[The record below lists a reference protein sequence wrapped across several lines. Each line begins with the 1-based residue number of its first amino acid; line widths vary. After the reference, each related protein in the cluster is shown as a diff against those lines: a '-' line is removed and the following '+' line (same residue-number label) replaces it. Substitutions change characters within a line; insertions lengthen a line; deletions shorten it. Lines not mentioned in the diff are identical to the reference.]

1 MPFRTLS
8 NFFGTP
14 MMPVP
19 EGETVLL
26 RIIGFEES
34 TKFKGEK
41 LVQVETLDGT
51 QFRLI
56 GHVVLINKL
65 TPEVVDNRQPVCQ
78 ITNTGKTE
86 AYYDY
91 EVQVWEGTQKSL
103 MSTTTALQ
111 TSTEAILQRF
121 IESISTE

>member
-1 MPFRTLS
+1 
-8 NFFGTP
+8 

-34 TKFKGEK
+34 TKFKGER

-65 TPEVVDNRQPVCQ
+65 SAELVDGKQPVCQ
-78 ITNTGKTE
+78 ITNEGKTE

-91 EVQVWEGTQKSL
+91 SVQVWEGSQKSL
-103 MSTTTALQ
+103 MATTNALQ
-111 TSTEAILQRF
+111 ASTAELLKAF
-121 IESISTE
+121 VESLTPQE

>member
-1 MPFRTLS
+1 
-8 NFFGTP
+8 

-65 TPEVVDNRQPVCQ
+65 SPELVDGRQPVCQ
-78 ITNTGKTE
+78 IINKGKTE

-91 EVQVWEGTQKSL
+91 EVQVWEGPQSAL
-103 MSTTTALQ
+103 MATTKPLQ
-111 TSTEAILQRF
+111 TSTAELLKTF
-121 IESISTE
+121 VESLNLEE